1 MSAASL
7 ASLCLV
13 LLGAN
18 ALRVRLSRWRD
29 RVDGT
34 APTPDVLG
42 PRVLAALGIT
52 AVPLT
57 WLSLTGL
64 VASGLP
70 TGIHSAHGWNA
81 PVSALVTLGAAHAA
95 LSILLRLFDLVE
107 RAASRSS
114 GRA

>member
-1 MSAASL
+1 MSPASL
-7 ASLCLV
+7 ASLFLV

-18 ALRVRLSRWRD
+18 ALRVRVSRWRARD
-29 RVDGT
+29 GGT
-34 APTPDVLG
+34 APAPDALG
-42 PRVLAALGIT
+42 PRVLVALGIV

-64 VASGLP
+64 VVSGLP

-81 PVSALVTLGAAHAA
+81 SVSALVMLGVTHAV

-107 RAASRSS
+107 RVASRSS